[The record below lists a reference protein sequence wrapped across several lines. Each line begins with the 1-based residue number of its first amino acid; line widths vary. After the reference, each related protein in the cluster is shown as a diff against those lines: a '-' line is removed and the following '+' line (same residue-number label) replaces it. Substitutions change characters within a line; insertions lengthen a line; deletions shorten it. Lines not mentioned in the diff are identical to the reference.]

1 MGTRSLLGYVTKNGQ
16 IYAQYMQFDGDPKT
30 KGREFYESVVR
41 STDLYAVL
49 MNESV
54 LFAKTSGQPTEEFFL
69 RVRRFLDN
77 YQYETGHSVNNH
89 MQVRLGKWLSGCDI
103 ADSEWRYLFK
113 RNGDFIIYKPGCYT
127 VTIPWSFTTKMI
139 DAVGLEFDHM
149 LRGDKPG
156 FGEFWEQ
163 ISNLEELKEHKK
175 IVDWAGEQALL
186 HMKDDFDYR
195 SSKIV
200 LEQVL
205 KGDPPVITYPPVLSL
220 EYGQV
225 QAFPNQ
231 STPLQPDGG
240 WRNYGTLR
248 LNGKT
253 ILKGMFSRN
262 DGIKRNKSVETIEP
276 HGNV

>member
-16 IYAQYMQFDGDPKT
+16 IYAQYMQFDGSPRWN
-30 KGREFYESVVR
+30 GREFYESVVR
-41 STDLYAVL
+41 S
-49 MNESV
+49 MNESA
-54 LFAKTSGQPTEEFFL
+54 LFVAKTSGQPTEEFFL

-77 YQYETGHSVNNH
+77 YQYKTGHSVNNH
-89 MQVRLGKWLSGCDI
+89 MQVRIGKYLSGHDI

-127 VTIPWSFTTKMI
+127 VTISWSFTTKMI
-139 DAVGLEFDHM
+139 DAVGSEFDYI
-149 LRGDKPG
+149 LRKDKPG

>member
-41 STDLYAVL
+41 S

-156 FGEFWEQ
+156 FGEFWKQ

-175 IVDWAGEQALL
+175 IVGWAGEQALL